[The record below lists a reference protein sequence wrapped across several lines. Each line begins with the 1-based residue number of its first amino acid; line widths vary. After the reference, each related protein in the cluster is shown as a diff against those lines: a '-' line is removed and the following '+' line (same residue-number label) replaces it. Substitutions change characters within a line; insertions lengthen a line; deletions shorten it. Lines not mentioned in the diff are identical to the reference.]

1 MVIGLT
7 GGTGFLGSRVVAA
20 LLARGHDV
28 RCLTRS
34 AEKGAELSRRL
45 APEVR
50 NRLQLVPGTLER
62 ADSCREIV
70 RNCETVVHVAASLV
84 GSVSSLFASS
94 VIPTRVLVNAAAD
107 QEVRRFVLVSSLGVY
122 GSQGLAPGDVL
133 DERCPVDRH
142 PHLRDPYTYSK
153 IAQEHACWQAH
164 DRRGLH
170 LVVVRPGV
178 LFGPGRPL
186 LTPRIG
192 LMLGGLLVQMD
203 GRQRVPYCF
212 VDNCAQAVAMAA
224 DVALIAG
231 TSFNVLDD
239 DLPSASEVLRLHRQ
253 HVSSIRAIRIPG
265 WAIGRFARACELCST
280 RSQGMFPP
288 VLTPYK
294 ASALW
299 KRLRY
304 SNDLAKTRLGWRPLV
319 TFDEGVRRTVQ
330 ALEMSGLAAAN

>member
-1 MVIGLT
+1 MIIGVT

-20 LLARGHDV
+20 LLTRGHHV

-34 AEKGAELSRRL
+34 SGKAAELSRQL
-45 APEVR
+45 APEMR
-50 NRLQLVPGTLER
+50 KRLQLVPGTLER
-62 ADSCREIV
+62 PDSCREIV
-70 RNCETVVHVAASLV
+70 RDCETFVHVAARLA
-84 GSVSSLFASS
+84 GSVSSLFAST
-94 VIPTRVLVNAAAD
+94 VIPTRFLVDAAAD
-107 QEVRRFVLVSSLGVY
+107 QGVRRFVLVSSLGVY

-133 DERCPVDRH
+133 DEQCPVDRH

-153 IAQEHACWQAH
+153 IAQEQACWDAH
-164 DRRGLH
+164 DSRGLG

-178 LFGPGRPL
+178 LYGPGRPL
-186 LTPRIG
+186 LTPRVG
-192 LMLGGLLVQMD
+192 LVVSGMLLQMD

-212 VDNCAQAVAMAA
+212 VDNCARAVAMAA
-224 DVALIAG
+224 DAAGIAG
-231 TSFNVLDD
+231 MSFNILDD
-239 DLPSASEVLRLHRQ
+239 DLPSANEVLRLHRQ
-253 HVSSIRAIRIPG
+253 RVSSIRAVRIPR
-265 WAIGRFARACELCST
+265 WAVGRFARACEWYSS

-319 TFDEGVRRTVQ
+319 TFDDGVRRTVQ
-330 ALEMSGLAAAN
+330 ALEMSA